1 MLTCVCVCESA
12 CECMCVRVLVG
23 DEVSWVYMFV
33 LQLNMNKMNDL
44 TIMMN
49 INIITN
55 VAFKHT

>member
-1 MLTCVCVCESA
+1 MLTCMCVCESA

-55 VAFKHT
+55 VACKHT